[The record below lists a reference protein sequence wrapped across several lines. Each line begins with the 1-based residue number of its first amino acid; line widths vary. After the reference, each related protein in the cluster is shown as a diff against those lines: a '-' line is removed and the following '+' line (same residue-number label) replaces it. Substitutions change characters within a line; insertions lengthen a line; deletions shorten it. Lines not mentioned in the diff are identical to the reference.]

1 MEILPPHYRS
11 EGRRQGPNDVFWG
24 LSDTIGAV
32 FMCISTDNEI
42 CNRWLGEHC
51 VCIDLIIY
59 CVTDKLGNFIVFD
72 SLLEYEIST
81 LFGKK

>member
-1 MEILPPHYRS
+1 MEILRPHYRS
-11 EGRRQGPNDVFWG
+11 KERRQEPIDDFWG

-51 VCIDLIIY
+51 VCIDLIIN
-59 CVTDKLGNFIVFD
+59 CVTDEFWNFIVFD
-72 SLLEYEIST
+72 SLLEYEIYT